1 MAKRLALTDTEAT
14 KLLAMIKT
22 GNGTEHQQALRIR
35 NYLIAMLMIEAGLR
49 RSEVC
54 ALRIYDVW
62 WSGKVRECV
71 DLSRTQTKRSVP
83 RSVPISPDLA
93 SAIQDHISRNHPS
106 PGPDS
111 TDYLVYTRD
120 PKSRINGKL
129 IERIIVAAG
138 REGLGRPI
146 TPHTLRHTFA
156 DRMRRVTDIRT
167 VQELLGHKHLSS
179 TMIYTHPDH
188 TDKVRAI
195 AAAAAARKE
204 TLTP

>member
-1 MAKRLALTDTEAT
+1 MAKRLALTDTEAN
-14 KLLAMIKT
+14 KLLSMIKT
-22 GNGTEHQQALRIR
+22 AHGTEHQQALAIR

-54 ALRIYDVW
+54 ALRVYDVW

-93 SAIQDHISRNHPS
+93 QAIQDHIGRNHPP

-111 TDYLVYTRD
+111 TDYLVYTRS
-120 PKSRINGKL
+120 PTQRINGKL
-129 IERIIVAAG
+129 IERIIVTAG

-167 VQELLGHKHLSS
+167 VQELLGHRHLSS

-188 TDKVRAI
+188 EDKVRAI
-195 AAAAAARKE
+195 AAAAAARHQE
-204 TLTP
+204 TPP